1 MGRVKE
7 VRPVYFP
14 QPYRPVVCSCLSRL
28 IPVYRGVKGHRIR
41 TPSTT
46 NMTFLE
52 YLADVLPS
60 PIYSFL
66 LTFMSNVLNLFTAF
80 LRLATTFYSQSP
92 FEWDAQTLLPPIISI
107 LAAYLALASLYRTTS
122 WMFRTGLWFVK
133 WGIIL
138 AALLATT
145 GWFMENTQG
154 NTIGNYMS
162 IGGSIWNF
170 VADSSQKTPPGS
182 SSSRSRKARPK
193 PWESFE
199 RHREWQYQE
208 REVAHDDLPDFIKN
222 IVGAAKAVF
231 ERGDWQWVIG
241 GSDQRK
247 SDATSGS
254 KRSTRSS
261 KSRSR

>member
-1 MGRVKE
+1 
-7 VRPVYFP
+7 
-14 QPYRPVVCSCLSRL
+14 
-28 IPVYRGVKGHRIR
+28 
-41 TPSTT
+41 
-46 NMTFLE
+46 MTLLE
-52 YLADVLPS
+52 SLADVLPS

-66 LTFMSNVLNLFTAF
+66 LTLMSNALDLFTAF
-80 LRLATTFYSQSP
+80 LRLTTTLYSQSP
-92 FEWDAQTLLPPIISI
+92 FEWNAQTLLPPIISI

-122 WMFRTGLWFVK
+122 WMFRTGIWFVK

-145 GWFMENTQG
+145 GWFVENTQG

-162 IGGSIWNF
+162 IGGSVWKF
-170 VADSSQKTPPGS
+170 VADSTQKTSLGS

-208 REVAHDDLPDFIKN
+208 REDAQDDLPDFVKH
-222 IVGAAKAVF
+222 IVDAAKAI
-231 ERGDWQWVIG
+231 GDWQW
-241 GSDQRK
+241 GSDK

-261 KSRSR
+261 NSRSR

>member
-1 MGRVKE
+1 M
-7 VRPVYFP
+7 
-14 QPYRPVVCSCLSRL
+14 LL
-28 IPVYRGVKGHRIR
+28 A
-41 TPSTT
+41 
-46 NMTFLE
+46 

-66 LTFMSNVLNLFTAF
+66 LTFMSNVLDLFTAA
-80 LRLATTFYSQSP
+80 LRLTTTLYAQSRL
-92 FEWDAQTLLPPIISI
+92 EWNAQTLLPPIISI

-122 WMFRTGLWFVK
+122 WMFRTSMWFVK
-133 WGIIL
+133 WGIIF

-162 IGGSIWNF
+162 IGGSVWKF
-170 VADSSQKTPPGS
+170 VADSTQKTPLGS
-182 SSSRSRKARPK
+182 SSSRSRKTRPK

-208 REVAHDDLPDFIKN
+208 REVRHDDLPDFVKD
-222 IVGAAKAVF
+222 VVDAAKAVF
-231 ERGDWQWVIG
+231 ERGDWRRVIG

-247 SDATSGS
+247 SDAASGS

-261 KSRSR
+261 NSRSR